1 MVEEFH
7 IVLFYIF
14 SYDLMLTFSNT
25 TIYVFYKLICSSN
38 VAQIFVVA
46 LECLVSSMI
55 NSGYDFV
62 MSKLVK

>member
-1 MVEEFH
+1 
-7 IVLFYIF
+7 
-14 SYDLMLTFSNT
+14 LTFSNT